1 MAKAM
6 NLEIIEM
13 SATEELENQQDDGI
27 ACNEF
32 INSKIFAIMAF
43 ENPGLY
49 HIGEKIFKNLDIQTK
64 LTCRLVRKSYN
75 EMFEKQASKI
85 DLKDLIKQSK
95 FCNHLLKENWRE
107 FFKESRNELPNLI
120 LNSYLQNLF
129 SSKEFEVVTGTPD
142 LAFDKLYKPGN
153 SN

>member
-6 NLEIIEM
+6 NLEDYEM
-13 SATEELENQQDDGI
+13 SANEELENQQDDGI

-32 INSKIFAIMAF
+32 INSKISAIMAF

-75 EMFEKQASKI
+75 EMFKKQG
-85 DLKDLIKQSK
+85 
-95 FCNHLLKENWRE
+95 
-107 FFKESRNELPNLI
+107 
-120 LNSYLQNLF
+120 
-129 SSKEFEVVTGTPD
+129 V
-142 LAFDKLYKPGN
+142 
-153 SN
+153 